1 MARNPELDHE
11 YREGK
16 TQQKPYVFTFGD
28 LNTPVRGAAPEK
40 MTDPNQIGEATVH
53 GSARSELP
61 AWQRLLIGVAA
72 VVVGIAVIT
81 LFF

>member
-1 MARNPELDHE
+1 MAHNPELDHE
-11 YREGK
+11 FREGK
-16 TQQKPYVFTFGD
+16 QNEKPYVFTFGD

-72 VVVGIAVIT
+72 VVVGIVVIT